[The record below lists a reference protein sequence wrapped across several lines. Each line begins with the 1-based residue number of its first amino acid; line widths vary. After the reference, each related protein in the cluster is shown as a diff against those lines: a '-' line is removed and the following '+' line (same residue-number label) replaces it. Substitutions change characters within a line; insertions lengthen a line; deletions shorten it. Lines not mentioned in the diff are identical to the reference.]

1 MIGEIAQLL
10 DNLALIVG
18 AFLDDLSGL
27 FGARGLVF
35 RFVVGGAAFPWR
47 ASYCG
52 GRSSLESQRS
62 ASSDFRGSGRSQS
75 RHWNVR
81 RPLPP
86 GGSARIKNAPQPG
99 QVGRLAWPMGY
110 F

>member
-35 RFVVGGAAFPWR
+35 RFVVGGLLSHGAPLIAA
-47 ASYCG
+47 A
-52 GRSSLESQRS
+52 
-62 ASSDFRGSGRSQS
+62 A
-75 RHWNVR
+75 
-81 RPLPP
+81 
-86 GGSARIKNAPQPG
+86 AR
-99 QVGRLAWPMGY
+99 
-110 F
+110 